1 MDYTISE
8 LTGSGSYD
16 DFYHDYEENA
26 NKYLNNYWE
35 EPKQQQNAVPINEK
49 PKKKVSFDDILT
61 NMNLVVNKRGE
72 LQRMDLKDVQ
82 QYQESPYQ
90 QPPYQEPPYQELP
103 YQQPPYQQ
111 PPSQP
116 LQRELTQSYIYNK
129 YFKDYSRANTEP
141 VAPRVP
147 KTMEEYKQMLLDDK
161 INALEH
167 KKRMEQIKP
176 KKMMFTS
183 APYVINK
190 PSNIQASKNNLKRM
204 SFM

>member
-1 MDYTISE
+1 MEYTISE

-35 EPKQQQNAVPINEK
+35 EPKQQDQNAVPINEK

-72 LQRMDLKDVQ
+72 LQRINLKEDSQ
-82 QYQESPYQ
+82 
-90 QPPYQEPPYQELP
+90 
-103 YQQPPYQQ
+103 YQQ

>member
-1 MDYTISE
+1 MEYTISE
-8 LTGSGSYD
+8 LTGSSSYD
-16 DFYHDYEENA
+16 DFYHDYEENT

-35 EPKQQQNAVPINEK
+35 DPKQQHQNNVPINEK

-72 LQRMDLKDVQ
+72 LQRMDLKDAQ

-90 QPPYQEPPYQELP
+90 QPPS
-103 YQQPPYQQ
+103 QQPPSQQ

>member
-1 MDYTISE
+1 MEYTISE
-8 LTGSGSYD
+8 LTGSGSY

-35 EPKQQQNAVPINEK
+35 EPKQQHQNNVPINEK

-72 LQRMDLKDVQ
+72 LQRMDLKDAQ

-90 QPPYQEPPYQELP
+90 ESPS
-103 YQQPPYQQ
+103 QQ

>member
-1 MDYTISE
+1 MEYTISE
-8 LTGSGSYD
+8 LTGSYD
-16 DFYHDYEENA
+16 DFYHDYEKKS

-35 EPKQQQNAVPINEK
+35 EPKQQQNADPINEK
-49 PKKKVSFDDILT
+49 TKKKVSFDDILT

-72 LQRMDLKDVQ
+72 LQRMNLKE
-82 QYQESPYQ
+82 ES
-90 QPPYQEPPYQELP
+90 
-103 YQQPPYQQ
+103 PYQQ

-116 LQRELTQSYIYNK
+116 SQRELTQSYIYNK

-183 APYVINK
+183 APYITNK
-190 PSNIQASKNNLKRM
+190 PSNIQASKNNLKKM

>member
-1 MDYTISE
+1 MEYTISE
-8 LTGSGSYD
+8 LTGSSSYD

-35 EPKQQQNAVPINEK
+35 DPKQQQNAVPINEK

-72 LQRMDLKDVQ
+72 LQRINLKEDS

-90 QPPYQEPPYQELP
+90 QSQ
-103 YQQPPYQQ
+103 YQQ

-161 INALEH
+161 MNALEH

>member
-1 MDYTISE
+1 MEYTISE

-35 EPKQQQNAVPINEK
+35 DPKQQQNAVPINEK

-72 LQRMDLKDVQ
+72 LQRMDLKDAQ
-82 QYQESPYQ
+82 QYQESPSQ
-90 QPPYQEPPYQELP
+90 QPPS
-103 YQQPPYQQ
+103 QQ

-161 INALEH
+161 MNALEH

>member
-1 MDYTISE
+1 MEYTISE

-35 EPKQQQNAVPINEK
+35 EPKQQHQNAVPINEK

-72 LQRMDLKDVQ
+72 LQRINLKE
-82 QYQESPYQ
+82 ESSYQ
-90 QPPYQEPPYQELP
+90 QS
-103 YQQPPYQQ
+103 PYQQ

-161 INALEH
+161 MNALEH

>member
-1 MDYTISE
+1 MEYTISE
-8 LTGSGSYD
+8 LTGSSSYD
-16 DFYHDYEENA
+16 DFYHDYEENT

-35 EPKQQQNAVPINEK
+35 EPKQQNQNAVPINEK

-72 LQRMDLKDVQ
+72 LQRMDLKDAQ

-90 QPPYQEPPYQELP
+90 QPPS
-103 YQQPPYQQ
+103 QQ

>member
-1 MDYTISE
+1 MEYTISE

-72 LQRMDLKDVQ
+72 LQRINLKEDS

-90 QPPYQEPPYQELP
+90 QSQ
-103 YQQPPYQQ
+103 YQQ

-161 INALEH
+161 MNALEH

>member
-1 MDYTISE
+1 MEYTISE
-8 LTGSGSYD
+8 LTGSYD
-16 DFYHDYEENA
+16 DFYHDYEEKS
-26 NKYLNNYWE
+26 NKYLNNYWK
-35 EPKQQQNAVPINEK
+35 EPKQQQQNAVPINEK
-49 PKKKVSFDDILT
+49 SKKKVSFDDILT

-72 LQRMDLKDVQ
+72 LQRMNLKE
-82 QYQESPYQ
+82 ES
-90 QPPYQEPPYQELP
+90 
-103 YQQPPYQQ
+103 PYQQ

-116 LQRELTQSYIYNK
+116 SHRELTQSYIYNK
-129 YFKDYSRANTEP
+129 YFKDYSRAITEP

-190 PSNIQASKNNLKRM
+190 PSNIQASKNNLKKM

>member
-1 MDYTISE
+1 MEYTISE

-35 EPKQQQNAVPINEK
+35 EPKQQNQNAVPINEK

-72 LQRMDLKDVQ
+72 LQRMDLKDAP
-82 QYQESPYQ
+82 QYQETQYQ
-90 QPPYQEPPYQELP
+90 QPPS
-103 YQQPPYQQ
+103 QQPPSQQ

>member
-1 MDYTISE
+1 MEYTISE
-8 LTGSGSYD
+8 LTGSYD

-72 LQRMDLKDVQ
+72 LQRMDLKEAQ
-82 QYQESPYQ
+82 QYQESQYQESQYQ
-90 QPPYQEPPYQELP
+90 QPPS
-103 YQQPPYQQ
+103 QQ

-161 INALEH
+161 MNALEH

>member
-1 MDYTISE
+1 MEYTISK
-8 LTGSGSYD
+8 LTGSYN
-16 DFYHDYEENA
+16 DFYHDYEENE
-26 NKYLNNYWE
+26 NKYLNNYRE
-35 EPKQQQNAVPINEK
+35 EPKQQLQNAVPNNEK

-61 NMNLVVNKRGE
+61 NMNLVVNKKGE
-72 LQRMDLKDVQ
+72 LQRMDLKEAP
-82 QYQESPYQ
+82 QYQEH
-90 QPPYQEPPYQELP
+90 PYQEHQ
-103 YQQPPYQQ
+103 QQP
-111 PPSQP
+111 
-116 LQRELTQSYIYNK
+116 LHRELTQSYIYNK

-204 SFM
+204 SFI

>member
-1 MDYTISE
+1 MEYTISE

-72 LQRMDLKDVQ
+72 LQRINLKEESPYQ
-82 QYQESPYQ
+82 ESQYQESQ
-90 QPPYQEPPYQELP
+90 
-103 YQQPPYQQ
+103 YQQ

-161 INALEH
+161 MNALEH